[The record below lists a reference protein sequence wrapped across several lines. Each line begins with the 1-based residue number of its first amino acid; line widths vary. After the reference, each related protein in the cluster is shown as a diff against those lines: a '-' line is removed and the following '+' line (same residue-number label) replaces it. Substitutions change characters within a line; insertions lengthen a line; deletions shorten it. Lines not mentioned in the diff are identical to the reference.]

1 MSNNL
6 ISNSMADKKE
16 EQPILYI
23 ETYDNILTEKKGDY
37 TAKPKITGSI
47 GNPQIAT
54 RVMAG
59 GLEIRYETLVYI
71 LDMADKAKAE
81 AIAEGK
87 SVVDGVAQYLINIRG
102 VFDGPE
108 AAFDPEKHS
117 LGVTYT
123 MGKMLSELLKKL
135 KVVNNGLAKSGPAVN
150 TVTDSTTLS
159 VNEEITSGAPV
170 TIEGKNLRVI
180 GDDPSVGLFFT
191 PTSGGEAKKVSLFV
205 VNDPSKIICN
215 VPALD
220 NGTYTM
226 SIITQSGANKRVV
239 KDVRSYT
246 FPITLRVGPAESGGE
261 DDRPVI
267 E

>member
-1 MSNNL
+1 
-6 ISNSMADKKE
+6 MAEIKKE
-16 EQPILYI
+16 DIILYV

-37 TAKPKITGSI
+37 TAKPKITGSV
-47 GNPQIAT
+47 GNPQIAQRIMT
-54 RVMAG
+54 G

-87 SVVDGVAQYLINIRG
+87 SVVDGVAQYMINVRG

-108 AAFDPEKHS
+108 AAFDAEKHS

-123 MGKMLSELLKKL
+123 MGKTLANLLKSL
-135 KVVNNGLAKSGPAVN
+135 KVVNNGLAKAGPAVN
-150 TVTDSTTLS
+150 TLTDSTTGS
-159 VNEEITSGAPV
+159 VNIEITSAGPI
-170 TIEGKNLRVI
+170 TIEGKNLRVV
-180 GDDPSVGLFFT
+180 GDDPAVGLFFT
-191 PTSGGEAKKVSLFV
+191 PTEGGEAKKVSVFV
-205 VNDPSKIICN
+205 QNDPSKIICMA
-215 VPALD
+215 PALD

-226 SIITQSGANKRVV
+226 SIVTQYGANSRNIKEPRT
-239 KDVRSYT
+239 YI
-246 FPITLRVGPAESGGE
+246 FPLTLRVGPEPGGGE